1 MAQGTH
7 FSCCNV
13 LDLGHSW
20 LWKDSKGWLV
30 GCFFFFFF
38 CNLRHIFAGHLEDEE
53 HQERVGW
60 VVCQSFNKPII
71 GAV

>member
-30 GCFFFFFF
+30 GGFFFFFF
-38 CNLRHIFAGHLEDEE
+38 VTSDTYLQVI
-53 HQERVGW
+53 
-60 VVCQSFNKPII
+60 
-71 GAV
+71 